1 MEFWSRWVCRLGFIA
16 SFFFLYDTV
25 FWYLFKTVWNRSIIK
40 VTFYDLFLIMWST
53 FGNIKHLTIY
63 TTFHIIYVILC
74 VMLDLHVPKIIAYLI
89 DRVVLFLY
97 PSFFPI
103 HAIQKKL
110 IFEGVIMEIFSSW
123 LDKFLVCASYFLL
136 I

>member
-1 MEFWSRWVCRLGFIA
+1 
-16 SFFFLYDTV
+16 
-25 FWYLFKTVWNRSIIK
+25 
-40 VTFYDLFLIMWST
+40 
-53 FGNIKHLTIY
+53 
-63 TTFHIIYVILC
+63 
-74 VMLDLHVPKIIAYLI
+74 MLDLHVPKIIAYLI
-89 DRVVLFLY
+89 EHVVLFLY

-123 LDKFLVCASYFLL
+123 LDKFPVCASYFLL